1 MDKPPLPTSLF
12 SPLNR
17 RDLLA
22 AAAAS
27 PALLVGGHA
36 LAAPAKPVGLAKP
49 MGFPPVAPG
58 GANLDQ
64 IADEFFTYLEPLR
77 DAVKE
82 LAHTWR
88 PSDPAYRADLFRQI
102 MMNLS
107 FGYFVYFNADA
118 EHPDWSPLY
127 NPVFACQP
135 NPDDIYL
142 FSPIRSDLTYRVSG
156 NRGTVS
162 KFIFVTEKGIPG
174 TGSGMDQISA
184 VTMFDEQDFTVGADG
199 HFEIIISAKR
209 PAGYTGNW
217 FELKPGADVIF
228 SRYRMVNWETEV
240 DPQMTIECLDKVGPK
255 RRLTPEQIRERV
267 KLVATVP
274 GNQNRIFFQMQNVI
288 IDHVGLNAFD
298 PVRLTG
304 IGTRQVYWPAVFQ
317 FDEGEALIIETDMP
331 KVRPYWNI
339 QLNDELFNAVE
350 YVYRSSHLNAWNSY
364 ISGDGRLRA
373 VISLTDP
380 GVANWLDPAGFRE
393 GTIYG
398 RWYDCDTSPTP
409 IIKRVPLAQLRS
421 HLPKDTPSVSPEQR
435 DDLLRRRILAAQRR
449 RRW

>member
-1 MDKPPLPTSLF
+1 MEKNDPSIRGL
-12 SPLNR
+12 LNR

-27 PALLVGGHA
+27 PALFGAGPAMGAPSARTAGG
-36 LAAPAKPVGLAKP
+36 LGSFPAPAAV
-49 MGFPPVAPG
+49 
-58 GANLDQ
+58 NLEQ
-64 IADEFFTYLEPLR
+64 AADEFFSYLEPLR

-88 PSDPAYRADLFRQI
+88 PGDPAYRADLFRQI

-107 FGYFVYFNADA
+107 YGYFVYFNADA

-156 NRGTVS
+156 HRGTVT
-162 KFIFVTEKGIPG
+162 KFIFVTQKGVPG
-174 TGSGMDQISA
+174 ATSA
-184 VTMFDEQDFTVGADG
+184 MEQTSAITMLDEQDFKVEPDG
-199 HFEIIISAKR
+199 RFEIIFSAQR
-209 PAGYTGNW
+209 PAGFTGNW
-217 FELKPGADVIF
+217 SQLKPGADVIF

-240 DPQMTIECLDKVGPK
+240 DPQMMIECLDKVGPK
-255 RRLTPEQIRERV
+255 PRLTPEQIRERV

-274 GNQNRIFFQMQNVI
+274 ANQNRVFYKMQDLI

-298 PVRLTG
+298 PIRLPG
-304 IGTRQVYWPAVFQ
+304 IGSRQVYWPAVFQ

-350 YVYRSSHLNAWNSY
+350 YVYRCSHLNAWNSH
-364 ISGDGRLRA
+364 ISSDGKLRA
-373 VISLTDP
+373 VISLSDP

-398 RWYDCDTSPTP
+398 RWYDCDIAPTP
-409 IIKRVPLAQLRS
+409 IIKRVPLSQLRNS
-421 HLPKDTPSVSPEQR
+421 LPKDTPTVTPEQR
-435 DDLLRRRILAAQRR
+435 ADQLRRRFLAAQRR

>member
-1 MDKPPLPTSLF
+1 MNETPVTPQPF
-12 SPLNR
+12 GQLNR

-22 AAAAS
+22 AAALT
-27 PALLVGGHA
+27 PALFAGGSA
-36 LAAPAKPVGLAKP
+36 LAAPAAAAPAV
-49 MGFPPVAPG
+49 GFPTAAA
-58 GANLDQ
+58 ANIDQ
-64 IADEFFTYLEPLR
+64 AIDEFFSYLEPLK
-77 DAVKE
+77 DAVRE

-88 PSDPAYRADLFRQI
+88 PNDPTYRADLFRQI

-142 FSPIRSDLTYRVSG
+142 FSQIRSDLTYRVSG
-156 NRGTVS
+156 HRGTVT

-174 TGSGMDQISA
+174 TFDSIAGQSA
-184 VTMFDEQDFTVGADG
+184 VNSLDEQDFKVEPDG
-199 HFEIIISAKR
+199 RFEIIFSAKR

-217 FELKPGADVIF
+217 SELKPGADVIF

-240 DPQMTIECLDKVGPK
+240 DPQMTIECLDLVPLKP
-255 RRLTPEQIRERV
+255 RLTAEQIKEKL

-274 GNQNRIFFQMQNVI
+274 ANQNKIFFKMQNDI
-288 IDHVGLNAFD
+288 KDHVGVNAFD
-298 PVRLTG
+298 PIRIPGLTK
-304 IGTRQVYWPAVFQ
+304 QLYWPAVFQ
-317 FDEGEALIIETDMP
+317 FDDGEALIIETDMP

-350 YVYRSSHLNAWNSY
+350 YVYRISHLNAWNAH
-364 ISGDGRLRA
+364 ISSDGKLRA
-373 VISLTDP
+373 VIALSDP
-380 GVANWLDPAGFRE
+380 GVPNWLDPAGFKE
-393 GTIYG
+393 GS
-398 RWYDCDTSPTP
+398 WYDCDSTPTP
-409 IIKRVPLAQLRS
+409 IIKRVPMVKL
-421 HLPKDTPSVSPEQR
+421 HDYLPKDTPVVTPQQR
-435 DDLLRRRILAAQRR
+435 QDQLQRRIRAAQRR

>member
-1 MDKPPLPTSLF
+1 
-12 SPLNR
+12 
-17 RDLLA
+17 
-22 AAAAS
+22 
-27 PALLVGGHA
+27 
-36 LAAPAKPVGLAKP
+36 
-49 MGFPPVAPG
+49 
-58 GANLDQ
+58 
-64 IADEFFTYLEPLR
+64 
-77 DAVKE
+77 
-82 LAHTWR
+82 
-88 PSDPAYRADLFRQI
+88 
-102 MMNLS
+102 LS

-162 KFIFVTEKGIPG
+162 KFIFVTNKGIPG
-174 TGSGMDQISA
+174 TISRMDQTSA
-184 VTMFDEQDFTVGADG
+184 VTMFDEQDFTVGADA